1 MIDDSPG
8 PIVPLRTSARIK
20 EKHRKSLPARTTTTT
35 VEKRSFN
42 SINVQPAS
50 TEVISSIIDT
60 LSAIS
65 SPAEQHFDRLAIIA
79 ASQSTPSSLS
89 PWREEFNSSS
99 NPNDNCV
106 YKRDPPFSAR
116 AGFGMERKVPKKVFQ
131 EGSAL
136 RSDND
141 ESILDARATATKR
154 SSNDLLRQSFIASS
168 ATRRKEGQ
176 GEDNNGLLSVE
187 PGKMHS
193 SVATESTTS
202 RGRRSYND
210 LRLKMSKDR
219 MMEHQSR
226 LYIDEDGQ
234 RSYLND
240 QLTQPLLQ
248 LSDSWLDSETAP
260 RLSAQPSPLRIPKR
274 MSSARHSAASQDL
287 SNKAIVSSAS
297 LSSFDSPRRVPN
309 RDSSLRHSFS
319 VSPSQSKRTSHRSS
333 TRESRHTRRS
343 SIESEAG
350 LPEYELAKVLDDL
363 AEDNVSRRIKELK
376 NQKRIR
382 ELDLTITTLN
392 LPPKNIAKF
401 DSVVSRP
408 QFNTDRIEADE
419 PGDMR
424 LTPLSPDGKNANVVA
439 DASAPP
445 PAIAQRIERNTS
457 MRVSSLWS
465 NTSASPSPSTVK
477 RDIELPRTHSGP
489 PQRSSSKLFRR
500 LSRSTSPTTAAKHR
514 RTFSGP
520 ITSSQVCAEERPA
533 SVDPIVGAV
542 YDYLSSPRL
551 SQKVIDPQTGRV
563 ISFSEIGDPVGSVVF
578 CCVGMGLTRYI
589 TAFYDELA
597 VTLKLRL
604 ITPDRPGVGASDAHT
619 DGSDTPL
626 GWPEDVRAICA
637 HLKINKFSLLAH
649 SAGAIYALAT
659 ALRMPQHIRG
669 RIHLLAPWIPPSQM
683 SVVGTQQEPM
693 PAKALPYS
701 QRFLKSLPTTF
712 LKAANSSF
720 LNATSASITTSLPKS
735 PWRSKPRDWGSEPA
749 NSGVD
754 SQNELPSSQL
764 PRIDSEPL
772 KATASDNEDLPPEAA
787 ASRPS
792 LPNRRPSRLTQKERQ
807 QNYDARLSEAI
818 WEYATTDANPA
829 VDLLVCLER
838 RQPIG
843 FRYVDITK
851 AIVIHHGSKDTRVP
865 VENVKW
871 LGKTM
876 RKCEVRVLEGEGHGL
891 MASAAVMGNVLM
903 EMAQEWEDWNR
914 VTQGRGAIER
924 RVTSGI

>member
-1 MIDDSPG
+1 
-8 PIVPLRTSARIK
+8 
-20 EKHRKSLPARTTTTT
+20 
-35 VEKRSFN
+35 
-42 SINVQPAS
+42 
-50 TEVISSIIDT
+50 
-60 LSAIS
+60 
-65 SPAEQHFDRLAIIA
+65 
-79 ASQSTPSSLS
+79 
-89 PWREEFNSSS
+89 
-99 NPNDNCV
+99 
-106 YKRDPPFSAR
+106 
-116 AGFGMERKVPKKVFQ
+116 MERKVPKKVFQ
-131 EGSAL
+131 EGSIL
-136 RSDND
+136 CSDDD
-141 ESILDARATATKR
+141 ESILDARATTRKR
-154 SSNDLLRQSFIASS
+154 PSNDLLRQSFIASS
-168 ATRRKEGQ
+168 ATRRKEDR
-176 GEDNNGLLSVE
+176 GEDSNGLLNVE
-187 PGKMHS
+187 PGKMHCS
-193 SVATESTTS
+193 AATESTTS
-202 RGRRSYND
+202 RGCRSYNN

-234 RSYLND
+234 RSYSKD
-240 QLTQPLLQ
+240 HLTQPLLR
-248 LSDSWLDSETAP
+248 LSDSSLDSETAP
-260 RLSAQPSPLRIPKR
+260 GLTAQPSPLHIPKR
-274 MSSARHSAASQDL
+274 TSSARYSAATQDL
-287 SNKAIVSSAS
+287 STKAIASSAS
-297 LSSFDSPRRVPN
+297 FSSFDSPRRVPN

-319 VSPSQSKRTSHRSS
+319 ASPSQSKRTSHRSS

-343 SIESEAG
+343 SIESESG
-350 LPEYELAKVLDDL
+350 PPEYELAKVLDDP
-363 AEDNVSRRIKELK
+363 AEDDVSRRIKELK

-392 LPPKNIAKF
+392 LPPSRNIAKF
-401 DSVVSRP
+401 DSVVLRP

-424 LTPLSPDGKNANVVA
+424 LTPLPPDGKNADSVA

-489 PQRSSSKLFRR
+489 PQRSNSKLFRR

-520 ITSSQVCAEERPA
+520 ITSSQSCAEERPA
-533 SVDPIVGAV
+533 SVDPIIGAV

-597 VTLKLRL
+597 MTLKLRL
-604 ITPDRPGVGASDAHT
+604 ITPDRPGVGASESHT

-683 SVVGTQQEPM
+683 SVVGTQQEPI
-693 PAKALPYS
+693 PTKALPYS

-720 LNATSASITTSLPKS
+720 LSATSASITTSLPKS
-735 PWRSKPRDWGSEPA
+735 PWRSKSRNWGSEPA
-749 NSGVD
+749 NSEVD
-754 SQNELPSSQL
+754 GQNERPSSQL

-772 KATASDNEDLPPEAA
+772 KATTSDNEDLPPEAA

-792 LPNRRPSRLTQKERQ
+792 LPNRRSSRLTQKERR

-903 EMAQEWEDWNR
+903 EMAREWEDWNR
-914 VTQGRGAIER
+914 VTQGRGAVER